1 MGGNA
6 FSPFNIHGIRNSHLM
21 FADVV
26 FVAFKA
32 NLKTCQS
39 LELIL
44 DTYSKLTSLTINK
57 DKSHPFLYHSS
68 ALVVKR

>member
-1 MGGNA
+1 
-6 FSPFNIHGIRNSHLM
+6 M
-21 FADVV
+21 FADDV

-39 LELIL
+39 LKLIL

-57 DKSHPFLYHSS
+57 DKPDHFFYHSS